1 MLTDLSLFLPYLL
14 HRAAEQTGAEF
25 QRNYKDKYGMLRTEW
40 RVLFHVGHQ
49 PGISAKDI
57 CDTANLHKTK
67 VSRAVRA
74 LELKRFLTRDKRE
87 EDLRSEILCLTKT
100 GKAVLAD
107 LTQCAND
114 FDRVFEKKLGKDEV
128 IDLKEMLLKLISDE

>member
-49 PGISAKDI
+49 PGMSAKDI
-57 CDTANLHKTK
+57 CEFLVRPVIIPEESVGDPI
-67 VSRAVRA
+67 VFSRKPLAVI
-74 LELKRFLTRDKRE
+74 FDF
-87 EDLRSEILCLTKT
+87 IL
-100 GKAVLAD
+100 
-107 LTQCAND
+107 Q
-114 FDRVFEKKLGKDEV
+114 F
-128 IDLKEMLLKLISDE
+128 S

>member
-49 PGISAKDI
+49 PGMSAKDI
-57 CDTANLHKTK
+57 CHMANLHKTK

-107 LTQCAND
+107 LKQCAND